1 MEERV
6 PPAME
11 GRVRVVK
18 RSEHQAPD
26 SPSATSWWLDEALR
40 SEHNAPQTP
49 PLAEE
54 KHCDVAIVGG
64 GFTGLWTA
72 LALKSRQP
80 SLSVVLIEASICG
93 AGASGMNGGKV
104 HGYWSALPSM
114 AKTIGDDPALSV
126 ARAGTRA
133 QDAIRT
139 FAKAPGRDVWWRE
152 SGNLRV
158 SAAAAQDR
166 KIGEY
171 VHQARR
177 LGVPDTAVPLTPAAV
192 RARANSPVFRGG
204 IFFPEGANV
213 QPARLARELR
223 AAAIEAGVDIHE
235 HTRMTGLDRGTPSR
249 VRTEKGAVI
258 AREVVLATNVALAA
272 EPTIRRHMSIF
283 SSYALMTQAA
293 PGAVEAMNWNGD
305 EGIADLRMFVHYFRK
320 TPDGRVL
327 MGSGSGP
334 IAYGG
339 AIGTPSLR
347 QDRQSVGRAKR
358 GLRRLLPAF
367 GSVSVEKSWG
377 GPIDVSSDRLPF
389 IRTLPG
395 ARVHFACG
403 FSGHGVNP
411 TYIAG
416 QCLASL
422 VLDARDEWSTLPL
435 CTRVVP
441 SLPSEPFRYIGARA
455 IRWGIIS
462 VEEAE
467 EAGQKPPPTA
477 SAIASLPRL
486 LRLRIGTR

>member
-1 MEERV
+1 VDQAEH
-6 PPAME
+6 PAP
-11 GRVRVVK
+11 V
-18 RSEHQAPD
+18 
-26 SPSATSWWLDEALR
+26 SPSATSWWLDEALQNER
-40 SEHNAPQTP
+40 NAPQAP
-49 PLAEE
+49 VLVGE
-54 KHCDVAIVGG
+54 KQCDVVIVGG

-72 LALKSRQP
+72 LALKDRQP
-80 SLSVVLIEASICG
+80 SLSIVLIEASICG

-104 HGYWSALPSM
+104 HGYWSALPGM
-114 AKTIGDDPALSV
+114 VKTIGDDPALAV

-133 QDAIRT
+133 QSAIRA
-139 FAKAPGRDVWWRE
+139 FAMERGRDVWWRE

-166 KIGEY
+166 KIDEY
-171 VHQARR
+171 VHQAQR
-177 LGVPDTAVPLTPAAV
+177 LGVPDTAIPLTPAAL

-204 IFFPEGANV
+204 IFFPEGANL

-223 AAAIEAGVDIHE
+223 AAAIRAGVHIHE
-235 HTRMTGLDRGTPSR
+235 HTKMTGLDSGQPSR
-249 VRTEKGAVI
+249 VHTCKGAVI

-283 SSYALMTQAA
+283 SSYALMTQPA
-293 PGAVEAMNWNGD
+293 PGSIEAMDWRGD
-305 EGIADLRMFVHYFRK
+305 EGIADLRMFVHYSRK

-339 AIGTPSLR
+339 AVGTPSLR
-347 QDRQSVGRAKR
+347 QDRPSVGRAER

-367 GSVSVEKSWG
+367 ASVSIERAWG

-389 IRTLPG
+389 IRTQLG
-395 ARVHFACG
+395 TRVHYACG

-422 VLDARDEWSTLPL
+422 VLGVRDEWSTLPL
-435 CTRVVP
+435 CTRRLP
-441 SLPSEPFRYIGARA
+441 SLPPEPFRYIGARA
-455 IRWGIIS
+455 IRWGIIN

-467 EAGQKPPPTA
+467 ENGQKPSPAA
-477 SAIASLPRL
+477 SVVAALPKAL
-486 LRLRIGTR
+486 GLRIGTR